1 FNDNQIGLG
10 HVPYHPLSMIK
21 IFHNPRCQKSRNAL
35 SMVSQSG
42 EAFQVVDYQKEI
54 PTKAELLQIIER
66 LGIAPETLVRKNEA
80 LWKEKYR
87 DRKFSGDEIID
98 LLLENPKLIE
108 RPILVKGNRAII
120 GRAEDKVREFM
131 KTL

>member
-1 FNDNQIGLG
+1 
-10 HVPYHPLSMIK
+10 
-21 IFHNPRCQKSRNAL
+21 
-35 SMVSQSG
+35 MVSQSG

-66 LGIAPETLVRKNEA
+66 LGIAPEALVRKNEA